1 MTLKKVWPKQCN
13 GTERTNGYSNNIEKK
28 TSTRMDLYLQ
38 KDCKRKFRPVIKN
51 KQMLI
56 G

>member
-1 MTLKKVWPKQCN
+1 MVQREQMVIAATSKKDKHPY
-13 GTERTNGYSNNIEKK
+13 GS
-28 TSTRMDLYLQ
+28 YLQ